1 LLAKLLQ
8 ESNYTVVYTG
18 AGMSTESGLPDF
30 RSKQTGLWERK
41 NPTEVAST
49 EALNK
54 DVETFFTFYRERVLG
69 IKDCKPHKGYDILAK
84 WEKEGLIQSIITQNV
99 DGFHTEAG
107 SDNVMELHGTL
118 QRVHCQTCGKQYD
131 SVVYEAE
138 NYYCACGGKLRPSV
152 VLFGEMLPEEPFL
165 KAAEESEKADLF
177 IVLGSSL
184 TVTPANQFPL
194 IAKESGAKLVIINLE
209 RTEFDRFADVVIQ
222 NQKVG
227 NYLQEVDKT
236 LHERK

>member
-1 LLAKLLQ
+1 MLAKLLQ

-99 DGFHTEAG
+99 DGFHIEAG